1 MMALMLM
8 VLSLKEASLMPW
20 SLIEVP
26 DTLASDVAAPPFCAG
41 VTVYSP
47 MMRHHMNQAGKSL
60 GVIGLGGLGH
70 MAVKFGKAFGLH
82 VTVLSTSLAKD
93 GEALCILGAD
103 AFIVSKDEAAM
114 RGRITIVSAPPEM
127 KFTPV
132 LLLTGLKT
140 ISGSMI
146 GGMKEDLQE
155 IILFANLLNPP
166 LSRQKF
172 TRANPFSHHCGGTFL
187 IKNLTHKPFYCCCWR
202 CS

>member
-20 SLIEVP
+20 FCSKFP
-26 DTLASDVAAPPFCAG
+26 DTLASDVAAPPLCAG

-47 MMRHHMNQAGKSL
+47 MMCHHINQAGA
-60 GVIGLGGLGH
+60 GRIY
-70 MAVKFGKAFGLH
+70 
-82 VTVLSTSLAKD
+82 
-93 GEALCILGAD
+93 
-103 AFIVSKDEAAM
+103 FIVDTASVMYPLDPYLSLLKQE
-114 RGRITIVSAPPEM
+114 GRITIVSAPPEM

-155 IILFANLLNPP
+155 IILFANLLKPP
-166 LSRQKF
+166 LSRHKF
-172 TRANPFSHHCGGTFL
+172 TRAIPFSHHCGGTFL